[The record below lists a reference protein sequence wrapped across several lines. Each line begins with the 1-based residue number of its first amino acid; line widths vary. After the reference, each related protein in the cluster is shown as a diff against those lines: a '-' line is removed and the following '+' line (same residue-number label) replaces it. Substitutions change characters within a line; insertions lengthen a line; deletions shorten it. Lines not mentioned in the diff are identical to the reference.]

1 MLASTLRQAAP
12 ALAYLIADHQNP
24 TGLSLP
30 ASGRERLVALA
41 RATRTPLVIDE
52 AIAGLHLDAE
62 PEPPVAA
69 FDPSGETVITIGSM
83 SKTFWAGL
91 RIGWVRANPALIQR
105 LAAARAALDIGSPVL
120 EQLMAVHLL
129 AHAEPILE
137 RQRQAARS
145 RRAVFAAALRERLPW
160 RFDLPAGGLC
170 LWAELDAPRSTALT
184 AIADRYG
191 LRLAAGPRFGV
202 DGAFERFLRLP
213 FSLPEPVLVDAAA
226 RLQLAWLAVTESR
239 TPASAPAPA
248 LVA

>member
-1 MLASTLRQAAP
+1 M
-12 ALAYLIADHQNP
+12 AYLIADHQNP
-24 TGLSLP
+24 TGLTMP
-30 ASGRERLVALA
+30 TADRERLVALA
-41 RATRTPLVIDE
+41 RTTRTPLVIDE
-52 AIAGLHLDAE
+52 AIVGLHLDTE
-62 PEPPVAA
+62 PEPSVATL
-69 FDPSGETVITIGSM
+69 DPAGDTVITIGSM

-105 LAAARAALDIGSPVL
+105 LAAARAVLDIGSPVL

-129 AHAEPILE
+129 ANAEPILE
-137 RQRQAARS
+137 RQRESARE
-145 RRAVFAAALRERLPW
+145 RRATFATALRERLPW
-160 RFDLPAGGLC
+160 SFELPAGGLC

-191 LRLAAGPRFGV
+191 LRLAAGPRFGI

-213 FSLPEPVLVDAAA
+213 YSLPSPVLQDAAA

-239 TPASAPAPA
+239 TPAAEPAPA